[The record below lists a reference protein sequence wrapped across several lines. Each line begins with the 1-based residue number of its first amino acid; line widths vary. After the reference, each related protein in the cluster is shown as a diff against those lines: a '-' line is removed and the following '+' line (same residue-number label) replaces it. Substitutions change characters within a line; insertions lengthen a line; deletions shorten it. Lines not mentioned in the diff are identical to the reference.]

1 MKKKAIND
9 MTREEQIAEVDSL
22 IDRDAE
28 TWKKYIRESESGLYD
43 FLSRRNLPIIIRPSQ
58 R

>member
-1 MKKKAIND
+1 MKKKAIRN

-28 TWKKYIRESESGLYD
+28 TWKRYIRESEFGLSD
-43 FLSRRNLPIIIRPSQ
+43 FMSRRNHGLILRPTQ